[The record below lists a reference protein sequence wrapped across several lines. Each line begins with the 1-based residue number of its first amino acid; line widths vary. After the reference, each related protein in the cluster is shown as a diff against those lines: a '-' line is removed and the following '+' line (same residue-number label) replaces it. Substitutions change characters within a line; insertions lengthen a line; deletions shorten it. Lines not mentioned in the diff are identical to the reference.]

1 MRFLK
6 AIAGT
11 GLLLVGLVGSAVSFL
26 ALADPVGTKM
36 ADDADP
42 FGVPPSASGSLI
54 LLVVFLAVGAVG
66 VIFCRDFGGT
76 NMSPNTHRYS
86 QRRRTCSIRL
96 AVHVFWPPWLS
107 FSR

>member
-11 GLLLVGLVGSAVSFL
+11 GLLLVGLVGSAMSFL

-66 VIFCRDFGGT
+66 VYLLSRFWR
-76 NMSPNTHRYS
+76 HK
-86 QRRRTCSIRL
+86 
-96 AVHVFWPPWLS
+96 HVA
-107 FSR
+107 